1 MSGIWKNIQL
11 NVRSF
16 SQIVQKFPEELKP
29 QGALMFQEPWDIG
42 PPLAFSEN
50 ETLSFHEKCQ
60 ISLLCQIFEIR

>member
-29 QGALMFQEPWDIG
+29 QGALMFQEP
-42 PPLAFSEN
+42 
-50 ETLSFHEKCQ
+50 
-60 ISLLCQIFEIR
+60 